1 MKREYFGMLFI
12 IAFVASIFIA
22 EEFFGEEKVTHWL
35 SSFIVV
41 WVLMFFYAGQY
52 SMRFPK
58 AF

>member
-41 WVLMFFYAGQY
+41 WVLMFIYAGQY
-52 SMRFPK
+52 SMRFQK